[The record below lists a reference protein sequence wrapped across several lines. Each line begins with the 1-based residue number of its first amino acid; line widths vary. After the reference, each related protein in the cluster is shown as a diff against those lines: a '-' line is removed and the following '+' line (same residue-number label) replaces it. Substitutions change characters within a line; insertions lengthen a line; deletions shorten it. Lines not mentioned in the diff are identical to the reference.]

1 MFIELNGYGDFKVF
15 LDVGK
20 ISMYGLDP
28 GPKLFVRCDGQDIS
42 ITENVMEQLSKV
54 KAAMDE
60 HYGQKVVAPIRYG
73 EGRG

>member
-1 MFIELNGYGDFKVF
+1 MSIELIGSVGFKVY

-20 ISMYGLDP
+20 ITLYGLDP

-42 ITENVMEQLSKV
+42 ITENVMEQLLKV

-60 HYGQKVVAPIRYG
+60 YHEPRPINIG
-73 EGRG
+73 VKS